1 MPGPSAWLHA
11 RLPTR
16 RFLDHI
22 ACLQA
27 DTVAIQPRHS
37 SATVHEERPIDSQ
50 QFTMGSSQSVCGA
63 ERAELRHL
71 HAGANPAIVVGN
83 AQPTLMDWLVMQP
96 QNDRIVY
103 TTAEIARGILEGISR
118 HGLY

>member
-1 MPGPSAWLHA
+1 MQHFRDE
-11 RLPTR
+11 RLTASNT
-16 RFLDHI
+16 I
-22 ACLQA
+22 
-27 DTVAIQPRHS
+27 V
-37 SATVHEERPIDSQ
+37 
-50 QFTMGSSQSVCGA
+50 GSSKGGRGGA
-63 ERAELRHL
+63 EGKELQHL

-96 QNDRIVY
+96 QNDRIVF